1 MSQSHFDKY
10 SELRVQ
16 KGFEYVRWLTLIA
29 TGAFSII
36 INLLFLKPE
45 NLHSVII
52 LKSALTANAAGI
64 LFGSIT
70 AYGESMIMKGMV
82 RVLCD
87 IEIYK
92 LQGNLEL
99 AHKTQKSYFL
109 PRSMKYIEWLFYLS
123 LIVSVFLFVIFMW
136 MQ

>member
-1 MSQSHFDKY
+1 MSQSHFNKY

-16 KGFEYVRWLTLIA
+16 KKFEYIRWLTLIA

-36 INLLFLKPE
+36 INLLFLKSE
-45 NLHSVII
+45 NIHCIVI

-70 AYGESMIMKGMV
+70 AYGESMIMAGML
-82 RVLCD
+82 RALCD
-87 IEIYK
+87 IEIDK
-92 LQGNLEL
+92 IQGNIQSIHNTRK
-99 AHKTQKSYFL
+99 AYFL
-109 PRSMKYIEWLFYLS
+109 PKLMKYMEWLFYLS